1 MDAVVPEKTKTINTG
16 RRLGLAIAVIIFTA
30 MGVLI
35 ITATGA
41 VRNSVENSYRE
52 LAGII
57 VKERANEITNWLDI
71 YLNDLKVYTES
82 DTVKSGDAQAVIG
95 WLHAHPDLRNP
106 DYDYIFFCGPDGT
119 TYRDTGLV
127 GAPGAICDRDYF
139 RAVFNEGKETF
150 IGNMILSKTSN
161 QYVVPVTRA
170 AKDADGNIFGMFVG
184 MLGVRLLQTEIQS
197 TSVGGQGF
205 FMLTDRDGTIIA
217 HKDEALLLRNT
228 QDFPDLNTLTRLVG
242 GGFSR
247 MNIDGEDL
255 HAFAAPVHNADWSAV
270 LLVPDGQI
278 RQPVVRA
285 RMIIVGFAIAIEIL
299 IYLFFVLAVNS
310 ILRRLNKITVLI
322 DGLSTGDA
330 DLTVQLPVKV
340 RDETGALIASVNRF
354 IAKFRAIIRSVK
366 ESQDNLELVGRAI
379 ASEVKSTMDT
389 AGEMTGS
396 TEQVNA
402 QVRQQSKSL
411 ESSSAAITEISSN
424 IASLNRMIEKQAD
437 SVSQASSAVEE
448 MIGNIKSVDASVV
461 KMSQE
466 FSGLQADTETGIG
479 KTRSV
484 NTLVQQIAQQSS
496 SMLEANRTIQNIAG
510 QTNLLAMNAAI
521 EAAHAGDA
529 GKGFSV
535 VADEIRKLAESSA
548 AEAKKIGRELD
559 SIQKGITQIVQ
570 ESEQSETAAHSV
582 SGRISSTGELVAQI
596 RQAMAEQNTG
606 SRQILDAL
614 RVMNDSTEEV
624 RGSADEM
631 TKGGEEILR
640 ESGALQESMEG
651 IESAVEKMNGG
662 TGSINATASRLK
674 ETAETLAESIGNI
687 GKQIGLFKV

>member
-1 MDAVVPEKTKTINTG
+1 MDAVLPEKTKTVNTG

-30 MGVLI
+30 I
-35 ITATGA
+35 
-41 VRNSVENSYRE
+41 
-52 LAGII
+52 
-57 VKERANEITNWLDI
+57 
-71 YLNDLKVYTES
+71 

-106 DYDYIFFCGPDGT
+106 DYDYMFFCGPDGT

-217 HKDEALLLRNT
+217 HKDEAMLLRNT

-278 RQPVVRA
+278 RQPVV
-285 RMIIVGFAIAIEIL
+285 IEIL

-424 IASLNRMIEKQAD
+424 SASLNRMIEKPAD